1 MAYSV
6 VVLPL
11 PVGPVT
17 RMMPCGRAISSAQR
31 CASAGPKPSCST
43 VFTAASGSK
52 MRITIFSPKAVG
64 SVDRRISTS
73 PPGPSGVSGRLVLMR
88 PSSGRRFST
97 TSMRPSSLM
106 REVIA
111 AITVSGTW
119 YTVCNT
125 PSMRKRMAPMS
136 RRGSRWMSLAR

>member
-1 MAYSV
+1 M

-17 RMMPCGRAISSAQR
+17 STMPCGCAMRSLQR
-31 CASAGPKPSCST
+31 CASCAEKPSSST
-43 VFTAASGSK
+43 LFTAVSGSK

-73 PPGPSGVSGRLVLMR
+73 PAPSGRSVLMR

-111 AITVSGTW
+111 LITPSGTW
-119 YTVCNT
+119 
-125 PSMRKRMAPMS
+125 
-136 RRGSRWMSLAR
+136 